1 MAPLFA
7 RGEAG
12 DDALVV
18 IADAASIGARAYIAK
33 QLAKAGFSKIEPI
46 SGTTLY
52 AAAKKFEKENDFKQ
66 LKATMGFIGDCMTG
80 TGQTP
85 FLSAV
90 EARRKGL
97 RKGTAQ
103 FGPLVDLGLALTDNP
118 RACRKSNPDILV
130 VQPAENWAAKNVPGP
145 LDGARDRRILLQG

>member
-1 MAPLFA
+1 LRAVKPGTTRSLLSPMQ
-7 RGEAG
+7 R
-12 DDALVV
+12 ALVY
-18 IADAASIGARAYIAK
+18 GAYIAK

-52 AAAKKFEKENDFKQ
+52 AAAKKFEKQNDFKQ

-90 EARRKGL
+90 EPAGKDQGKEPPSSGL
-97 RKGTAQ
+97 S
-103 FGPLVDLGLALTDNP
+103 LIWD
-118 RACRKSNPDILV
+118 
-130 VQPAENWAAKNVPGP
+130 
-145 LDGARDRRILLQG
+145 